1 MMGTYKKGAI
11 NIALS
16 IPIYFMIVIS
26 ILMNK
31 NALIFKTMICSLIYL
46 VFMIIMYKLYSNK
59 NEIVYNIGQFL
70 ALFIN
75 FIALYYLYN
84 DGIINNLLN
93 ILQK

>member
-59 NEIVYNIGQFL
+59 NEIVYNIPIVIRKGG
-70 ALFIN
+70 IDHGKYN
-75 FIALYYLYN
+75 LYN
-84 DGIINNLLN
+84 RT
-93 ILQK
+93 